1 MNEFLT
7 GMAGVIAAA
16 TPVVVA
22 VIGETFSERSGVIN
36 LSVNG
41 LIVLTAM
48 VGFASAYITGLVWVG
63 LLAGILTGVLA
74 GMLVSYCSIT
84 LKQSQVAVGFILSL
98 LFRDLAYFL
107 GTPFMIISGPTVRSL
122 PIPFLKDIPVI
133 GPLLFRQNILV
144 YFSYI
149 LIIASTIWIFHT
161 RQGLILRGV
170 GEQPVSAYSRGIN
183 VNRQRYLYTALGAGL
198 VGLAGPM
205 YSLSIKAGWN
215 GTMTGLDG
223 IGWIV
228 LSITIFG
235 GWNPLRGSFGAY
247 LFVFLQWLG
256 LVLQT
261 SLVNVPSQVLQVAP
275 FPLMILTLLF
285 VNIGDTEWVERALA
299 MLPRGLRGFVYRLI
313 RFLRKPPPASLGVP
327 FERE

>member
-7 GMAGVIAAA
+7 NMAGVIAAA

-36 LSVNG
+36 LSANG
-41 LIVLTAM
+41 LIVLAAM
-48 VGFASAYITGLVWVG
+48 TGFAAAYTTGVVWLG
-63 LLAGILTGVLA
+63 LLAGFATGAVA
-74 GMLVSYCSIT
+74 GLLISFSSIS
-84 LKQSQVAVGFILSL
+84 LKQSQVAIGFILSL

-107 GTPFMIISGPTVRSL
+107 GTPFMVLPGPTVSRL
-122 PIPFLKDIPVI
+122 AIPLLKDIPI
-133 GPLLFRQNILV
+133 LGPLLFDQNVLV

-149 LIIASTIWIFHT
+149 LIGVSYYWIFHT

-170 GEQPVSAYSRGIN
+170 GEQPISAYSRGID

-198 VGLAGPM
+198 IGLAGPM

-247 LFVFLQWLG
+247 LFVFLQWMG
-256 LVLQT
+256 LALQSYLT
-261 SLVNVPSQVLQVAP
+261 NVPSQVLQVAP

-285 VNIGDTEWVERALA
+285 VNIGDTEWVTRMLA
-299 MLPRGLRGFVYRLI
+299 TLPRGVRGGFYRLF

>member
-7 GMAGVIAAA
+7 NMAGVIAAA
-16 TPVVVA
+16 TPVAVA

-36 LSVNG
+36 LSANG
-41 LIVLTAM
+41 LIVLAAM
-48 VGFASAYITGLVWVG
+48 TGFAAAYTTGVVWLG
-63 LLAGILTGVLA
+63 LLAGFATGAAA
-74 GMLVSYCSIT
+74 GLLISFSSIS
-84 LKQSQVAVGFILSL
+84 LKQSQVAIGFILSL

-107 GTPFMIISGPTVRSL
+107 GTPFMVLPGPTVSRWA
-122 PIPFLKDIPVI
+122 IPLLKDIPI
-133 GPLLFRQNILV
+133 LGPLLFDQNVLV

-149 LIIASTIWIFHT
+149 LIGVSYYWIFHT

-170 GEQPVSAYSRGIN
+170 GEQPISAYSRGID

-198 VGLAGPM
+198 IGLAGPM

-215 GTMTGLDG
+215 GSMTGLDG

-256 LVLQT
+256 LALQSYLT
-261 SLVNVPSQVLQVAP
+261 NVPSQVLQVAP

-285 VNIGDTEWVERALA
+285 VNIGDTEWVTRMLA
-299 MLPRGLRGFVYRLI
+299 TLPRGVRGGFYKLF

>member
-7 GMAGVIAAA
+7 GMAGVVASA

-22 VIGETFSERSGVIN
+22 VIGETFTERSGVTN
-36 LSVNG
+36 LSLNG

-48 VGFASAYITGLVWVG
+48 VGFAAAYMTGVVWLG
-63 LLAGILTGVLA
+63 LLAGFLTGAIA
-74 GMLVSYCSIT
+74 GLIVSYASIA

-98 LFRDLAYFL
+98 LFCDLAYFL
-107 GTPFMIISGPTVRSL
+107 GTPFMVIPGPTITSL

-133 GPLLFRQNILV
+133 GQLFFRQNVLV

-149 LIIASTIWIFHT
+149 LIIFSFYWIFHT

-183 VNRQRYLYTALGAGL
+183 VNRQRYLYTSLGTGL

-205 YSLSIKAGWN
+205 YSLCIKAGWN

-235 GWNPLRGSFGAY
+235 GWDPIRGAFGSY

-256 LVLQT
+256 IVLQ
-261 SLVNVPSQVLQVAP
+261 SYWPNVPSRVLQVAP

-285 VNIGDTEWVERALA
+285 VNIGDTEWVTKSLA
-299 MLPRGLRGFVYRLI
+299 RLPRGVRGGIYRLI

>member
-7 GMAGVIAAA
+7 SMAGVVAAA

-22 VIGETFSERSGVIN
+22 VIGETLTERSGVIN
-36 LSVNG
+36 LSLNG

-48 VGFASAYITGLVWVG
+48 VGFACAYLTGSVWLG
-63 LLAGILTGVLA
+63 ILAGFVTGVVA
-74 GMLVSYCSIT
+74 GLIISFSSIS
-84 LKQSQVAVGFILSL
+84 LRQSQVAVGFILSL
-98 LFRDLAYFL
+98 MFRDLAYFL
-107 GTPFMIISGPTVRSL
+107 GTPFMVIPGPTIGSWS
-122 PIPFLKDIPVI
+122 IPYLKDIPII
-133 GPLLFRQNILV
+133 GQLFFRQNPLV
-144 YFSYI
+144 YFSYF
-149 LIIASTIWIFHT
+149 LIIGSFYWIFHS
-161 RQGLILRGV
+161 RPGLILRGV
-170 GEQPVSAYSRGIN
+170 GEQPTSAYSRGIH

-198 VGLAGPM
+198 AGLAGPM
-205 YSLSIKAGWN
+205 YTLNIKAGWN

-235 GWNPLRGSFGAY
+235 GWNPLRGAFGAY

-256 LVLQT
+256 LALQPH
-261 SLVNVPSQVLQVAP
+261 LVNVPSQVLQVAP

-285 VNIGDTEWVERALA
+285 VNIGDTEWVAKMLA
-299 MLPRGLRGFVYRLI
+299 KLPRGLRGAVYRII

>member
-1 MNEFLT
+1 MNDIIT
-7 GMAGVIAAA
+7 NMAGVVAAA

-22 VIGETFSERSGVIN
+22 VIGETFSERSGVVN
-36 LSVNG
+36 LSANG
-41 LIVLTAM
+41 LIVLSAM
-48 VGFASAYITGLVWVG
+48 IGFAVAYTTGVVWLG
-63 LLAGILTGVLA
+63 FLGGFLAGALAGILI
-74 GMLVSYCSIT
+74 SFSSIS
-84 LKQSQVAVGFILSL
+84 LKQSQVAVGFILSM

-107 GTPFMIISGPTVRSL
+107 GTPFMIVPGPTVKSL
-122 PIPFLKDIPVI
+122 PIPFLQNIPVI
-133 GPLLFRQNILV
+133 GPLFFQQNVLV

-149 LIIASTIWIFHT
+149 LIAFSYIWIFHT
-161 RQGLILRGV
+161 PQGLILRGV
-170 GEQPVSAYSRGIN
+170 GEQPTSAYSRGIN
-183 VNRQRYLYTALGAGL
+183 VNRVRYFYTALGAGL
-198 VGLAGPM
+198 IGLAGPM

-235 GWNPLRGSFGAY
+235 GWNTLRGAFGAY

-261 SLVNVPSQVLQVAP
+261 SLVDVPSQVLQVAP

-285 VNIGDTEWVERALA
+285 VNIGDTEWVTRTLA
-299 MLPRGLRGFVYRLI
+299 RLPRGVRGAVYRLI